1 MKFIPEDNKEYGW
14 VLNEKEGTITTDYLK
29 DTLLKHGETAE
40 VTVVLTWI
48 NDENNLGQK
57 INYAEISKDYN
68 VYGSPDID
76 STPDNFTGKCIEDDE
91 DSDAVMLQVR
101 TGEVNVV
108 VYAVLGVAVMTI
120 IAGGVIGIKKFVM

>member
-1 MKFIPEDNKEYGW
+1 M
-14 VLNEKEGTITTDYLK
+14 
-29 DTLLKHGETAE
+29 
-40 VTVVLTWI
+40 
-48 NDENNLGQK
+48 
-57 INYAEISKDYN
+57 
-68 VYGSPDID
+68 YGSPDID
-76 STPDNFTGKCIEDDE
+76 STPDNFIGKCIEDDE